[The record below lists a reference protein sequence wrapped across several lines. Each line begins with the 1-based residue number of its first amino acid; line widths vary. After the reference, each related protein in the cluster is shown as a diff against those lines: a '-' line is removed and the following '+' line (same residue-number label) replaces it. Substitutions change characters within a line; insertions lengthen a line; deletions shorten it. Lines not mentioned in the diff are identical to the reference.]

1 MNADRAIQIRRQSFN
16 NSNKSNRPHVSHC
29 FKAVWIRQGA
39 AEWKIAGELH
49 TVYRNNIVLLNN
61 EEERQ
66 LERILS
72 REDLEFFTLE
82 LEPPFLYDS
91 GLLPLFM
98 GPFQSQSA
106 SRIIPAD
113 ENLLRMLERIEHE
126 DRKRDGYSSIIIAA
140 CGMQLLAETARA
152 LGLVIEPRF
161 AINPQMKAALAH
173 IDEHFTRRISL
184 KELAAI
190 AYMSPT
196 AFSKAFTKSN
206 GIGPAQYM
214 KRKRIGHAIR
224 LLEET
229 DRTVTDI
236 AMDSGFTNMANFYK
250 AFHSLTRQT
259 PGDYRPVEDKKRLS
273 PKLK

>member
-1 MNADRAIQIRRQSFN
+1 MNAERAIQIRRQSFN

-39 AEWKIAGELH
+39 AEWRIAGELH
-49 TVYRNNIVLLNN
+49 NICRNDIVLLNN
-61 EEERQ
+61 EEKRQ
-66 LERILS
+66 IERIVS
-72 REDLEFFTLE
+72 RENLAFFTLE

-91 GLLPLFM
+91 GLLPLFT
-98 GPFQSQSA
+98 GPFKSSGSA
-106 SRIIPAD
+106 RRIIRAD
-113 ENLLRMLERIEHE
+113 EHLLRLLERIDHE
-126 DRKRDGYSSIIIAA
+126 DRKRDGYSPLIIAA

-152 LGLVIEPRF
+152 IGLVAEQRP
-161 AINPQMKAALAH
+161 AINPQMKEALAH
-173 IDEHFTRRISL
+173 IDEHFNGRISL
-184 KELAAI
+184 NELAAI

-206 GIGPAQYM
+206 GIGPAQYI

-259 PGDYRPVEDKKRLS
+259 PGDYRPGRQDLTIR
-273 PKLK
+273 